1 MSGRIATCSGRAA
14 ASDSRTPAWLQPST
28 NAFLEGA
35 GRRKQP
41 NRKLARPR
49 LRASGQPRRHSMIM
63 PDTRQQRAGIGR
75 HVTSVQVSCPGRR
88 HGPAVPN
95 PAQRSSNCPS
105 TSQITRRAAG
115 SGTGLGPDGGQ
126 AAGEH
131 PGAAAGFAALRE
143 QRRRRHRPT
152 HRHHRIPDR
161 RPGGARQRCVAGEVR
176 RGDRR
181 ALRRRRELR
190 GDVLGPGSHRPH
202 PPPRLLAH
210 QTRGRSRVSNVCPDP
225 RLPRRLR
232 RSGGFTDRS

>member
-14 ASDSRTPAWLQPST
+14 ASHSRTPAWLQPST

-88 HGPAVPN
+88 HGARG
-95 PAQRSSNCPS
+95 AQSRSAIEQLSVDVADHTP
-105 TSQITRRAAG
+105 AAG